1 MALSTTQQLILDKAK
16 EGYSL
21 LILGQSG
28 TGKSHLVK
36 EIARELLRDRKFV
49 STVRIEFF
57 FLKTLNYFRIKVLQ
71 VPQHSVIPCNNCYLF
86 FIRSIFISIKTF
98 CP

>member
-57 FLKTLNYFRIKVLQ
+57 F
-71 VPQHSVIPCNNCYLF
+71 
-86 FIRSIFISIKTF
+86 
-98 CP
+98 